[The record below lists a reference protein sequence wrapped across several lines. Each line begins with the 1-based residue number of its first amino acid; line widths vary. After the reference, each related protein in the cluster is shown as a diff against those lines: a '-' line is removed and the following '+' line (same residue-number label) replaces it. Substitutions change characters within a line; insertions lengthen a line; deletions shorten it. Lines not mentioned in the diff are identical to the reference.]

1 MRHFE
6 IHGSALQP
14 EKTWRLNITCHVVAE
29 NAQRAL
35 QLALDKHPEMD
46 VHSLHHKGRVDI
58 IQDVPNV
65 EAKGLARFW
74 ASPA

>member
-6 IHGSALQP
+6 IHGSAAQP
-14 EKTWRLNITCHVVAE
+14 DKQWRINITCHVVAE

-35 QLALDKHPEMD
+35 QLALEKYPEID

-58 IQDVPNV
+58 IQDVPNAGGNST
-65 EAKGLARFW
+65 AKA
-74 ASPA
+74 